1 MDDELAKELIHS
13 INAQNHLKEVELELK
28 ASVERDKAIL
38 TAQSHLNE
46 AIKNDKLNPTIKS
59 KGKIKFY
66 EKELKSLT
74 QMNMPSTSSA
84 FVLFINS
91 IYKHH
96 RYFRKMAR
104 RRTRQQREANSK

>member
-1 MDDELAKELIHS
+1 MNDELAKELIHS

-66 EKELKSLT
+66 ARRT
-74 QMNMPSTSSA
+74 QI
-84 FVLFINS
+84 INS
-91 IYKHH
+91 NEHAF
-96 RYFRKMAR
+96 YFKCFCVIHQFYIQ
-104 RRTRQQREANSK
+104 TPSLFS